1 MIRPGSRSSSCRRVS
16 KRWQSRGVGPAR
28 RKWTMRRPSSV
39 ITGIRRAVSGSK
51 EVAKCVAIRSR
62 GQEAWSIEAPFPAVG
77 TKLVRH
83 CHFTGEAPQ
92 HSSDPLLEVADSGRV
107 MGENQRK
114 RAGTRGTGAIAPFLS
129 GNPSQELRDHFGTLI
144 VQAGCRLHYAGRL
157 LYADPHPGNYLFRT
171 DGRLGFLDFGC
182 VRPYTD
188 REWECNRL
196 ADLAIR
202 GDENDVV
209 RALRASLGLAE

>member
-1 MIRPGSRSSSCRRVS
+1 MIRPNSRSSSCRRVS

-62 GQEAWSIEAPFPAVG
+62 GHVAWSIEAAFPAVG
-77 TKLVRH
+77 TELVRH

-114 RAGTRGTGAIAPFLS
+114 RAETRGTGAIAPLEEVLLRVIRERHVRLVILC
-129 GNPSQELRDHFGTLI
+129 GN
-144 VQAGCRLHYAGRL
+144 AG
-157 LYADPHPGNYLFRT
+157 D
-171 DGRLGFLDFGC
+171 
-182 VRPYTD
+182 
-188 REWECNRL
+188 
-196 ADLAIR
+196 
-202 GDENDVV
+202 
-209 RALRASLGLAE
+209 

>member
-1 MIRPGSRSSSCRRVS
+1 MIRPSSRSSSCRRVS
-16 KRWQSRGVGPAR
+16 KRWQPRGVGPAR

-62 GQEAWSIEAPFPAVG
+62 GHVAWSIEAAFPAVG
-77 TKLVRH
+77 TELVRH

-114 RAGTRGTGAIAPFLS
+114 RAETRGTGAIAPFDT
-129 GNPSQELRDHFGTLI
+129 EI
-144 VQAGCRLHYAGRL
+144 
-157 LYADPHPGNYLFRT
+157 HPKERT
-171 DGRLGFLDFGC
+171 IFLEWSKGA
-182 VRPYTD
+182 
-188 REWECNRL
+188 RE
-196 ADLAIR
+196 
-202 GDENDVV
+202 
-209 RALRASLGLAE
+209 S

>member
-1 MIRPGSRSSSCRRVS
+1 MIRPSSRSSSCRRGS
-16 KRWQSRGVGPAR
+16 KRGGGRGGGAARGGGGGGGPGRGQSRGVGPAR

-62 GQEAWSIEAPFPAVG
+62 GHVAWSIEAAFPAVG
-77 TKLVRH
+77 TELVRH

-114 RAGTRGTGAIAPFLS
+114 RAETRGTGAIAPHLA
-129 GNPSQELRDHFGTLI
+129 P
-144 VQAGCRLHYAGRL
+144 
-157 LYADPHPGNYLFRT
+157 PHPLTPATKFLILPKWDRIPILSFHSRKRQDRNPVPRHLDGAPHVTLF
-171 DGRLGFLDFGC
+171 DAG
-182 VRPYTD
+182 V
-188 REWECNRL
+188 
-196 ADLAIR
+196 
-202 GDENDVV
+202 
-209 RALRASLGLAE
+209 